1 MSNLTNV
8 VGLRTP
14 VVSKLE
20 VQKEYDRLYSEY
32 NVKNTLYRDEM
43 RQYQRVL
50 KLLRAKLKRM
60 PEDNGLPGVPT
71 SLF

>member
-32 NVKNTLYRDEM
+32 NVKSKLYRDEM
-43 RQYQRVL
+43 RQYQRVI